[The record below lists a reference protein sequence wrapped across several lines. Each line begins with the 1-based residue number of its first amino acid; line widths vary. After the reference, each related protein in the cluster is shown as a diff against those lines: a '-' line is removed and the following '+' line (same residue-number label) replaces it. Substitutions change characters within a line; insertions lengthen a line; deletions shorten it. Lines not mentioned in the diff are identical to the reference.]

1 MPVKLQPD
9 CSEVVRKEVMFTM
22 SKTLCFFLNQ

>member
-9 CSEVVRKEVMFTM
+9 CSEVVRKEIMFTM
-22 SKTLCFFLNQ
+22 SKTLLFFF